1 VSAQDRQDAM
11 KLIEQAVKNGARRT
25 KACELLGISVKTLQR
40 WEQLNGGEDRR
51 RGPSNGPANRLSAD
65 ERQQIISTATQ
76 EEFQDLPPSQIVPKL
91 ADRGIYIASES
102 TFYRTL
108 RAVKLNTPRSQ
119 KSNNKHSRPTPLIAT
134 GSNQVWSWDI
144 TYCRSIVRGMFFFLY
159 MILDVWSR
167 KIVGWAVHECE
178 SNELASLLIR
188 EAVCR
193 EGVDPNQLFL
203 HSDNGSP
210 MKGAT
215 MLATLQT
222 LGVVPSFSRPSVSND
237 NPFSESTFSTMKTC
251 PAYPDKPFESKEAVE
266 DWVAEFVNWYNY
278 EHLHSGIRF
287 ITPADRHHGNDRDI
301 LRHRQEVY
309 RKAREENPSRWSG
322 TTRDWTP
329 IKEVYLN
336 PEKLES
342 VPAQPK
348 QKSA

>member
-1 VSAQDRQDAM
+1 MSAEDRKEAM
-11 KLIEQAVKNGARRT
+11 KLIDQAVKDGARRN
-25 KACELLGISVKTLQR
+25 KACEILGISVRTLQR
-40 WEQLNGGEDRR
+40 WDQRDGGEDRR
-51 RGPSNGPANRLSAD
+51 RGPLNGPANRLSDD

-76 EEFQDLPPSQIVPKL
+76 EEFQNLPPSQIVPKL

-108 RAVKLNTPRSQ
+108 RSVNLNTPRGK
-119 KSNNKHSRPTPLIAT
+119 KSNIKHSRPSPLIST
-134 GSNQVWSWDI
+134 GPNQVWSWDI
-144 TYCRSIVRGMFFFLY
+144 TYCRSIVRGLFFYLY

-188 EAVCR
+188 EAVRR
-193 EGVDPNQLFL
+193 EGVDEDQLIL
-203 HSDNGSP
+203 HSDNGGP

-215 MLATLQT
+215 MLATLQM

-301 LRHRQEVY
+301 LQYRQEVY
-309 RKAREENPSRWSG
+309 QEARKQNPSRWSG
-322 TTRDWTP
+322 ETRDWTP
-329 IKEVYLN
+329 ITEVYLN

-342 VPAQPK
+342 VPVQPE
-348 QKSA
+348 QKPA